1 MRYFI
6 VFYRGMYP
14 EKGPS
19 LAKDLNLESLYIYD
33 DKLLKQEAYP
43 NKREFIAYISETF
56 GLKWVHITDI
66 KEVTKEDAESY
77 YDKY

>member
-33 DKLLKQEAYP
+33 DKLLRQETYP
-43 NKREFIAYISETF
+43 NKREFITYISETF

-66 KEVTKEDAESY
+66 KEVSKEDAESY